1 LSRAFVKDDSDAP
14 EPRLVRPVSAQPNY
28 VTPRGLAMLREQ
40 LQRAESAGDERNAQ
54 YLQERIETAIVV
66 EPQRRSGG
74 SVEFGATVSLRDE
87 RGSKVRLRIVGEDE
101 ADPVHGSVSWESPI
115 AQALVDHRAGERVTV
130 LRPAGAIRYT
140 IETVEYEDA
149 REGL

>member
-1 LSRAFVKDDSDAP
+1 
-14 EPRLVRPVSAQPNY
+14 
-28 VTPRGLAMLREQ
+28 LRCC
-40 LQRAESAGDERNAQ
+40 ASNAQ